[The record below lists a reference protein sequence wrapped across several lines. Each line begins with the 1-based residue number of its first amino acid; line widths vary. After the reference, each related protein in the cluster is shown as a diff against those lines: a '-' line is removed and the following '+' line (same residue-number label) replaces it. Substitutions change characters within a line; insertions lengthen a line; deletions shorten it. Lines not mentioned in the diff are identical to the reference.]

1 MAADVQTIRE
11 KSHISFLRHLV
22 DIVSLRVLDGL
33 TPEDKTTLS
42 AYSIEEDFA
51 IGSLICPA
59 AVLSNLTYFHG
70 ANQEEAGSGSGD
82 QGDVKRRNSSGKNIC
97 EHGRLKRLCKDC
109 GGSSICEHGRRR
121 IQCKYCGG
129 SSVCQHGR
137 RKYDCRDCAINTV
150 CEHGCVKLLCKDCV
164 GASAFCEH
172 GRRKNRCKECG
183 RGPFL

>member
-1 MAADVQTIRE
+1 MTAEVQTIRE

-22 DIVSLRVLDGL
+22 DIVSHHSVVEAP
-33 TPEDKTTLS
+33 TNVENSYNIEDDTAS
-42 AYSIEEDFA
+42 S
-51 IGSLICPA
+51 SLVCPA
-59 AVLSNLTYFHG
+59 AVLSSLSYFSFSGSNH
-70 ANQEEAGSGSGD
+70 EDVGSGSGD
-82 QGDVKRRNSSGKNIC
+82 QDVKRRSSSGKNIC

-109 GGSSICEHGRRR
+109 GGSSICQHGRRR

-129 SSVCQHGR
+129 SSVCAHGR
-137 RKYDCRDCAINTV
+137 RKYDCRDCAINTI

-183 RGPFL
+183 RGPFM

>member
-1 MAADVQTIRE
+1 MATEVQSIRE

-22 DIVSLRVLDGL
+22 DIVSLRNVVDAMA
-33 TPEDKTTLS
+33 PAENV
-42 AYSIEEDFA
+42 YSVEEDTA
-51 IGSLICPA
+51 ISSLVCPA
-59 AVLSNLTYFHG
+59 AVLSSLSYFPG
-70 ANQEEAGSGSGD
+70 SNQEDAGSGSGD
-82 QGDVKRRNSSGKNIC
+82 QGDIKRRNNSGKNIC

>member
-1 MAADVQTIRE
+1 MAMATVQTIRE
-11 KSHISFLRHLV
+11 NSHISFLRHLV
-22 DIVSLRVLDGL
+22 DIVSLRNIAEGPANAESSYTV
-33 TPEDKTTLS
+33 
-42 AYSIEEDFA
+42 EEDA
-51 IGSLICPA
+51 TISSLVCPA
-59 AVLSNLTYFHG
+59 AVLSSLSYFSSS
-70 ANQEEAGSGSGD
+70 NQEDLGSGSGD
-82 QGDVKRRNSSGKNIC
+82 QASDVKRRSSSGKNIC

-129 SSVCQHGR
+129 SSVCAHGR
-137 RKYDCRDCAINTV
+137 RKYDCRDCAINTI

-183 RGPFL
+183 RGAFL